1 MAARSLT
8 SRGIVCEEGVA
19 GLWLGLKP
27 SLVLI
32 FNPAV
37 MHGVFGRVKG
47 SVLAARER
55 IGDPSTS
62 LDPSLS
68 FVLGVTSTSLASV
81 VRVYSSS
88 V

>member
-1 MAARSLT
+1 
-8 SRGIVCEEGVA
+8 VCEEGVA